1 MLNQSSRIAK
11 DLKELMIFQS
21 KTFVNSS
28 KISLK
33 LGSLKIKPIKRII
46 ATIESGISQIQLD
59 AFMFHAKK

>member
-1 MLNQSSRIAK
+1 
-11 DLKELMIFQS
+11 MIFQS

-46 ATIESGISQIQLD
+46 ATIESGISRIQLD